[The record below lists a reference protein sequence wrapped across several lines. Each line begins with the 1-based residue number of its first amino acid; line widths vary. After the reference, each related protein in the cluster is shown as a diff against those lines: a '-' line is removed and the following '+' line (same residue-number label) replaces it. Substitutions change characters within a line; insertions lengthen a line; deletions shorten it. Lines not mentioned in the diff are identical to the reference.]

1 MTMARGSGFSRTPF
15 LNSWFYL
22 TLLLCTL
29 SLPCRAQIESATLS
43 GRVTTESGEPIRNAL
58 VTATQIISTTST
70 STHTNAQGV
79 YLLTGLT
86 SGIYRVSVQRFG
98 FKVTVHSDV
107 HLHMQSQVS
116 ENLVMELGY
125 SSETVS
131 SRSLNWSGA
140 PAPTASALLD
150 RNFPSEIPLNGR
162 SFQPLLK
169 LTPGHVT
176 AATYFTSPGQSSID
190 GRRTTENYTTVD
202 GVSVNFGVAQGADVT
217 LGEGAGESLLAVSV
231 VGGTNSVVSLD
242 EIEEL
247 RIQGSS
253 YSPQYGRL
261 PGAQIAIITR
271 SGTNEFHGKL
281 FEYFRN
287 DALDAADWFSKHNG
301 LGRARE
307 SQDDFGFTASGPL
320 WRRKAYFFNSQEWLR
335 LIVPQTRA
343 EYVPSLSARED
354 APSSIQP
361 LLNAFPQP
369 NRPATNSLLGIF
381 ATNPE
386 NLAHLSTTSARFDW
400 TPAEHQS
407 YFLRGSYS
415 PSYQSQRGAFNF
427 YTTSTTSVTDV
438 NVLTLTLG
446 ATTRFNGSSYNDLRL
461 GLSTYRSGTLAT
473 ADGYGGATPAP
484 LNYLFSSY
492 PTAASPASNFVAT
505 LQPDINGLYE
515 GRDVDNRQTQWT
527 LVDGLHGTFGSHEL
541 SVGLDARWLL
551 PVNAY
556 RRYTG
561 AYAFNGIAGA
571 LNAMTTTAKVETSES
586 GDIHL
591 RFRNTSLFAQDTWRV
606 APSLTLTYGLRWES
620 DATPGSSA
628 ALPLR
633 TVRNLDNPADLV
645 LAPASAGLWQ
655 ADQLDLAPRF
665 GVAYQF
671 SRAPGWETQLRGSF
685 GIFYGLASSAASR
698 VAQGAPYLTTTT
710 YTNTSFPLTTSQA
723 APSPAI
729 LSTPYSLLY
738 AFPQDLHAPRVAEW
752 NAGVEQRLDGQMML
766 LVNYVGSSGSRLL
779 HREVLL
785 PAEGLNPDFTMVEVV
800 NNHARSS
807 YQSMQVLFERKFG
820 RGPGIWS
827 TYTLSKSLDTVSSMA
842 HPAPYYL
849 TYDPAQD
856 YGPSEFD
863 VRHNF
868 STTVTFSLPTPR
880 QRLAKAILGAWSVTG
895 LTYLSSAM
903 PVNVLTGTD
912 LIDLT
917 YTKSYYQRPNRNPG
931 VPLYLLGK
939 QYPGGKALNPSA
951 FSAVTNTFQGNLG
964 RNALRG
970 FGMFQQDISV
980 EREIRFKDGF
990 AAQFRAEVLNL
1001 TNHPNF
1007 GNPGTGSTNT
1017 NVLNAAGF
1025 GMSSMSLAQSL
1036 GTGGADGGFNP
1047 IYQTGGPRAIQLVLR
1062 LIF

>member
-1 MTMARGSGFSRTPF
+1 MTIAHRQRFGRKLSATLR
-15 LNSWFYL
+15 LCAVL
-22 TLLLCTL
+22 TFFTAGKICQ
-29 SLPCRAQIESATLS
+29 AQIDTATLS
-43 GRVTTESGEPIRNAL
+43 GRVSNESGEPIRNAI
-58 VTATQIISTTST
+58 VTATQIISGTST
-70 STHTNAQGV
+70 TAQTNAQGV
-79 YLLTGLT
+79 YLITGLT
-86 SGIYRVSVQRFG
+86 SGVYRVSVQRFG
-98 FKVTVHSDV
+98 FKVTVHSNV

-140 PAPTASALLD
+140 PAPNTSALLD

-202 GVSVNFGVAQGADVT
+202 GISVNFAVAQGADVT
-217 LGEGAGESLLAVSV
+217 LGEGAGESLLAISV

-301 LGRARE
+301 LARAQE
-307 SQDDFGFTASGPL
+307 NQDDYGFTVAGPL

-335 LIVPQTRA
+335 LIVPQTRS
-343 EYVPSLSARED
+343 EYVPSLSARAT
-354 APSSIQP
+354 APLAIQP
-361 LLNAFPQP
+361 LLMAFPQP
-369 NRPATNSLLGIF
+369 NRTVSNPLLGIF

-386 NLAHLSTTSARFDW
+386 NLAHLSTTSARFDL
-400 TPAEHQS
+400 TPKARQS
-407 YFLRGSYS
+407 YFLRGNYS
-415 PSYQSQRGAFNF
+415 PSHQSQRGAFNF

-438 NVLTLTLG
+438 DVLTLTLG
-446 ATTRFNGSSYNDLRL
+446 ATTRFSGSSYNDLRL
-461 GLSTYRSGTLAT
+461 GLSTYKTGTLAT
-473 ADGYGGATPAP
+473 ADNYGGATPAP
-484 LNYLFSSY
+484 LSYLFSSY
-492 PTAASPASNFVAT
+492 AAAATAESNFVAT
-505 LQPDINGLYE
+505 LQPDINGLYQ
-515 GRDVDNRQTQWT
+515 GRDVANRQTQWT
-527 LVDGLHGTFGSHEL
+527 FVDSLHGTLGRHEL

-551 PVNAY
+551 PINAY

-561 AYAFNGIAGA
+561 SYAFNGIAGA
-571 LNAMTTTAKVETSES
+571 VSAAVTTAKVESSES

-591 RFRNTSLFAQDTWRV
+591 HFRNTSLFAQDTWRV
-606 APSLTLTYGLRWES
+606 APSLTFTYGVRWES
-620 DATPGSSA
+620 DATPRSSS

-633 TVRNLDNPADLV
+633 TVRNLDQPSSLT
-645 LAPASAGLWQ
+645 LAPISALLWN
-655 ADQLDLAPRF
+655 ADQLDFAPRV
-665 GVAYQF
+665 GAAYQF

-685 GIFYGLASSAASR
+685 GVFYGLASSAASR

-710 YTNTSFPLTTSQA
+710 FTNTSFPLTSAQA
-723 APSPAI
+723 APAPAS

-738 AFPQDLHAPRVAEW
+738 GFPDDLHAPRVTEW
-752 NAGVEQRLDGQMML
+752 NAGVEQRLSGQMMMMM
-766 LVNYVGSSGSRLL
+766 NYVGSSGTRLL

-785 PAEGLNPDFTMVEVV
+785 PSEGLNPNFTMIEVV

-807 YQSMQVLFERKFG
+807 YQSLQVQFERTFG
-820 RGPGIWS
+820 TGPKIWS
-827 TYTLSKSLDTVSSMA
+827 TYTLSKSMDTVSNLA

-849 TYDPAQD
+849 TYDPATD
-856 YGPSEFD
+856 YGPSDFD

-868 STTVTFSLPTPR
+868 STAITLPLPAPR
-880 QRLAKAILGAWSVTG
+880 QRVAKAVIGAWSVTG

-903 PVNVLTGTD
+903 PINVLTGTD
-912 LIDLT
+912 PINLT
-917 YTKSYYQRPNRNPG
+917 YTKSYYQRPNHRPG

-939 QYPGGKALNPSA
+939 QYPGGRALNPA
-951 FSAVTNTFQGNLG
+951 AYSAVTDSFQGDLG

-970 FGMFQQDISV
+970 FGMFQQDLSV
-980 EREIRFKDGF
+980 ERDLRFRDGF
-990 AAQFRAEVLNL
+990 SAQLRAEVLNL

-1007 GNPGTGSTNT
+1007 GNPGTGSTTT
-1017 NVLNAAGF
+1017 NVLNATGF

-1062 LIF
+1062 LNF